1 MLLGS
6 KSPAIFIT
14 TSGSEFFLSVII
26 VRRICE
32 KVKSMVWRRCD
43 ICVNRIK
50 TCFFAIST
58 KLWAVTLYH
67 AQSSKEKTAV
77 KNHAEHEKGTEIHL
91 NCRAFLLYSQSQ
103 IRFKSSRIW
112 SHSSAPFPHLI
123 PLSVHKRKAASVFS
137 GTFPYI
143 LPSRR

>member
-14 TSGSEFFLSVII
+14 TSGSEIFFSVII

-50 TCFFAIST
+50 TCFLIIST
-58 KLWAVTLYH
+58 KLWTVMLYH
-67 AQSSKEKTAV
+67 ARISREKAAPTLRGTQ
-77 KNHAEHEKGTEIHL
+77 KGAEFQTRF
-91 NCRAFLLYSQSQ
+91 CAFLLYSQLQ
-103 IRFKSSRIW
+103 VKFKSSRIY
-112 SHSSAPFPHLI
+112 SHPSAPFPHLI
-123 PLSVHKRKAASVFS
+123 PPSVHKRKAAPAFF
-137 GTFPYI
+137 GAFPYT